1 MKISKIS
8 ASTLACLAS
17 LFGSLVF
24 APFASA
30 ARGTTGLIL
39 RINLQ
44 GGFGGVNPMDPY
56 SQPTAVLDS
65 SGQLFRPA
73 KVTREPRPTLTPY
86 TVKVV
91 STANKA
97 KIEAL
102 AKTAGLSKQLVAG
115 SPPTADARDLAIS
128 FNGTTNVI
136 ASYGLGEDALP
147 PAQLAIR
154 RKIGALVSY
163 LDALP
168 SGSATIPTSVV
179 VTSFNY
185 ANHDP
190 DPSHLQQPQPPKI
203 WPSAYAP
210 LDGSCV
216 VLSGPTAVAA
226 IAALQS
232 SNVLTPWTSDGN
244 VWRIVARPALP
255 GDKGCNAS

>member
-1 MKISKIS
+1 MRISKINP
-8 ASTLACLAS
+8 STLACLTS

-24 APFASA
+24 ATFASA
-30 ARGTTGLIL
+30 AVGTTAPIL

-44 GGFGGVNPMDPY
+44 GGFGGINAMDPY

-73 KVTREPRPTLTPY
+73 EVTREPRPTLTPY
-86 TVKVV
+86 TVKVL
-91 STANKA
+91 SKANKA
-97 KIEAL
+97 RIDAL
-102 AKTAGLSKQLVAG
+102 AKTAGLSKQLTAG
-115 SPPTADARDLAIS
+115 NPPTADARDLVIS

-136 ASYGLGEDALP
+136 ASYGLGDDALP
-147 PAQLAIR
+147 PKQHAIR
-154 RKIGALVSY
+154 KKIGVLISY
-163 LDALP
+163 LNSLP

-179 VTSFNY
+179 VTSYNY

-190 DPSHLQQPQPPKI
+190 DPSHLQKPQPPKI
-203 WPSAYAP
+203 WPGAYAP

-255 GDKGCNAS
+255 GDKGCSGL